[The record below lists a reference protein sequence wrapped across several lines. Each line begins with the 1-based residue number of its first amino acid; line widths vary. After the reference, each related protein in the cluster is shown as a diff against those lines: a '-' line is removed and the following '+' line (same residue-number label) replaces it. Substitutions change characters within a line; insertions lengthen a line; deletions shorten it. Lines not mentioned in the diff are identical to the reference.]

1 MGIGAE
7 ITMIEK
13 LTGLTL
19 IEMVLIMTIM
29 AVVGVMTVPQYVA
42 AADESSANA
51 KWDIS
56 VAAKN
61 SQSALTEQTGNAPT
75 VIALAEQ
82 LSGAAGMAVTGGIQ
96 VEVGGD
102 THTIPT
108 YVNSLCNEPTRSV
121 TDHVGCV
128 GAIH

>member
-1 MGIGAE
+1 
-7 ITMIEK
+7 MIEK

-19 IEMVLIMTIM
+19 IEAVLVMTIM

-42 AADESSANA
+42 AADEASANA
-51 KWDIS
+51 KWELS

-61 SQSALTEQTGNAPT
+61 SQGVLTEQTGSTPT

-82 LSGAAGMAVTGGIQ
+82 LSGSGGIAVAGGIQ
-96 VEVGGD
+96 VEVDGGM
-102 THTIPT
+102 HTIPT

-121 TDHVGCV
+121 TDHVSCV